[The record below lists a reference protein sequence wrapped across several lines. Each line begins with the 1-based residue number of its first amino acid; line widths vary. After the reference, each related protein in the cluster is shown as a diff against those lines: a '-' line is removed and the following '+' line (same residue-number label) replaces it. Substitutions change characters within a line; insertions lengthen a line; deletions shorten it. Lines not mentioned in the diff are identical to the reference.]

1 MRFLDEV
8 EITVRSGKG
17 GAGCSSF
24 RREKFVPDGGP
35 DGGDGGRGGSV
46 FMVAVEGRNTLAH
59 FRGRRILTA
68 KPGRAGAPRQKT
80 GRSGEDLF
88 VEVPLGTIVRD
99 RATGTVI
106 ADLTLPDVPVRI
118 VEGGIPGKG
127 NMAFASSANR
137 TPRRTTPGGP
147 SVELLL
153 HLELKLLADVGVIG
167 FPNAGKSTLVSR
179 ISHARPRVADYPFT
193 TLVPQLGVVDRGIE
207 GSWVIADVPGLIEGA
222 ADGRGLGHQFLKHV
236 QRTRLLV
243 HLVSPL
249 HESGETPVDR
259 YHAIRRELEQYDPA
273 LAVRPEI
280 IALTKIDALD
290 EETLEAQR
298 TALLESTGAT
308 VWTISSVSGQGL
320 PRFLDEIWVQIQ
332 ALDAPELEAE
342 PDDVWS

>member
-68 KPGRAGAPRQKT
+68 KPGRPGAPRQKT

-88 VEVPLGTIVRD
+88 IEVPVGTIVRN
-99 RATGTVI
+99 RSTGEIV
-106 ADLTLPDVPVRI
+106 ADLTEPDVPVRI
-118 VEGGIPGKG
+118 VEGGLPGKG
-127 NMAFASSANR
+127 NMAFASSSNR
-137 TPRRTTPGGP
+137 APRKTTPGGP
-147 SVELLL
+147 SVEMLL
-153 HLELKLLADVGVIG
+153 HLELKLLADVGVVG

-179 ISHARPRVADYPFT
+179 ISQARPRVADYPFT

-222 ADGRGLGHQFLKHV
+222 AEGRGLGHQFLRHV

-243 HLVSPL
+243 HLISPL
-249 HESGETPVDR
+249 HETGESPVER
-259 YHAIRRELEQYDPA
+259 YQAIRRELEQYDPA
-273 LAVRPEI
+273 LADRPEI

-290 EETLEAQR
+290 EDTLNTQR
-298 TALLESTGAT
+298 DALAAHTNAN
-308 VWTISSVSGQGL
+308 VWAISSVSGNGL
-320 PRFLDEIWVQIQ
+320 ARFLDEVWVQLQ
-332 ALDAPELEAE
+332 ALEPAPSGET
-342 PDDVWS
+342 DDDIWD